1 VHTSDEEI
9 SLEQVRETAK
19 SYTSFRDLLK
29 PSGIRLKC
37 FQSCR
42 PGPHAFTTGVQL
54 DDCLRGIDTFRNHV
68 GAELCIYKIG
78 ITSNPIIRFRNYQEE
93 GFTIMWVIHYTL
105 DAASAGVV
113 EMLEAGLISHHINVR
128 SNRNVRKGGD
138 GNLSA
143 QSPPYCTY
151 IVGGRAD
158 VGCWHRK

>member
-1 VHTSDEEI
+1 VLTSDDDML
-9 SLEQVRETAK
+9 LEQVREAAK
-19 SYTSFRDLLK
+19 SCKSFKDLLN
-29 PSGIRLKC
+29 PYGICLKC

-54 DDCLRGIDTFRNHV
+54 DDCLRVIDTFRNHV
-68 GAELCIYKIG
+68 GVDLCIYKIG
-78 ITSNPIIRFRNYQEE
+78 ITSNPIIRFRDYQEE
-93 GFTIMWVIHYTL
+93 GFTMMWVIHYTL